1 MAHFAEINLG
11 NNNESIVSRVVVV
24 DNTNI
29 LDSDGNESEE
39 VGATFMHNLLGG
51 TWKQASYN
59 TRSGKHYDQDGNE
72 DGSGFRKNMP
82 GRDWV
87 YDSTRDAFIEP
98 KPFASWILNEST
110 CRWECSVAHPD
121 DGKEYDWDEPTV
133 SWVEVT

>member
-11 NNNESIVSRVVVV
+11 NNNEYVVSRVVVI
-24 DNTNI
+24 DNINI

-51 TWKQASYN
+51 MWKQASYN
-59 TRSGKHYDQDGNE
+59 TNFGKHYDQEGNE

-82 GRDWV
+82 GIGWV

-98 KPFASWILNEST
+98 ESFAGWILNEST
-110 CRWECSVAHPD
+110 CRWEPPVAHPE
-121 DGKEYDWDEPTV
+121 DGKIYKWDEDTTN
-133 SWVEVT
+133 WVEIE